1 MKNPFEEFRGYKR
14 KERDIPLDEIVKS
27 RNITMAR
34 LMEGYE
40 KLLEDEV
47 KELVW
52 LVQYNTVIKAYAN
65 AEKNIKD
72 LKFKPEDIE
81 DFCFELDNSDRIP
94 YMITGPAG
102 IHIAALCNHC
112 EENEIVLKLDDMKTQ
127 INLLGYRLPAGK
139 KLVIE
144 GNVGDF
150 VGIGVEGGEV
160 AIEGAA
166 KNYAGAGMRS
176 GKLVVSKN
184 AGHHTGEWMMGGE
197 IHVAGRIRGLGNI
210 MDGKI
215 YERNQLIYPKDGRY
229 SNLKG

>member
-102 IHIAALCNHC
+102 IYIAALCNHC

>member
-1 MKNPFEEFRGYKR
+1 MKNPFEEFKDFQ
-14 KERDIPLDEIVKS
+14 KTKRDIPLDQIVKS
-27 RNITMAR
+27 RNVTMAR
-34 LMEGYE
+34 IMEGYE
-40 KLLEDEV
+40 KLLEEEV

-81 DFCFELDNSDRIP
+81 DFCFELDSSDRIP

-102 IHIAALCNHC
+102 IYIAALCNRC
-112 EENEIVLKLDDMKTQ
+112 EEDEIVLKLDDIKTQ

-160 AIEGAA
+160 VIEGSA

-176 GKLVVSKN
+176 GKLMITKN
-184 AGHHTGEWMMGGE
+184 VGHHTGEWMMGGE
-197 IHVAGRIRGLGNI
+197 IHVGGRIRGLGNI

-215 YERNQLIYPKDGRY
+215 YERDQLIYPKEGRY
-229 SNLKG
+229 SNLNG

>member
-1 MKNPFEEFRGYKR
+1 MKNPFEEFEHFQRR
-14 KERDIPLDEIVKS
+14 RRDIPLDQIVKS
-27 RNITMAR
+27 RDITMAR
-34 LMEGYE
+34 IMEGYE
-40 KLLEDEV
+40 KLLEEEV

-81 DFCFELDNSDRIP
+81 DFCYELDNSDRIP

-102 IHIAALCNHC
+102 IYISALCNHC
-112 EENEIVLKLDDMKTQ
+112 EEDETVLKLEDIKTQ

-139 KLVIE
+139 KLFIE

-150 VGIGVEGGEV
+150 AGIGMEGGELS
-160 AIEGAA
+160 IEGSA

-176 GKLVVSKN
+176 GKLTITKN
-184 AGHHTGEWMMGGE
+184 VGHHTGEWMMGGE
-197 IHVAGRIRGLGNI
+197 ICVGGRIRGLGNV

-215 YERNQLIYPKDGRY
+215 YERDQLIYPKEGRY
-229 SNLKG
+229 SNVSC

>member
-1 MKNPFEEFRGYKR
+1 MKNPFEEFKR
-14 KERDIPLDEIVKS
+14 FEKTRREIPLDQIVKS
-27 RNITMAR
+27 RDLTMAR
-34 LMEGYE
+34 IMEGYE
-40 KLLEDEV
+40 KLLEEEV

-72 LKFKPEDIE
+72 VKFKPEDIE
-81 DFCFELDNSDRIP
+81 DFCYELDSSDRIP

-102 IHIAALCNHC
+102 IYISALCNRC

-127 INLLGYRLPAGK
+127 VNLIGYRLPAGK
-139 KLVIE
+139 RLAIE

-150 VGIGVEGGEV
+150 VGIGMEGGEIV
-160 AIEGAA
+160 IEGSA

-176 GKLVVSKN
+176 GKLVVAKN
-184 AGHHTGEWMMGGE
+184 IGHHTGEWMMGGE
-197 IHVAGRIRGLGNI
+197 IFVGGRIRGLGNV

-215 YERNQLIYPKDGRY
+215 YERDQLIYPKEGRY
-229 SNLKG
+229 PSVKC

>member
-1 MKNPFEEFRGYKR
+1 MKNPFEEFKSFQKQR
-14 KERDIPLDEIVKS
+14 RDIPLDHIVKS

-34 LMEGYE
+34 IMEGYE
-40 KLLEDEV
+40 KLLEEEV

-65 AEKNIKD
+65 AEKSIKD
-72 LKFKPEDIE
+72 LKFKAEDIE

-102 IHIAALCNHC
+102 IYIAALCNHC
-112 EENEIVLKLDDMKTQ
+112 EESEIVLKLEEMKTQ
-127 INLLGYRLPAGK
+127 INLLGYRLPGGK
-139 KLVIE
+139 KLLIE

-150 VGIGVEGGEV
+150 AGIGVEGGEV
-160 AIEGAA
+160 IIEGNA

-176 GKLVVSKN
+176 GKLVVTKN
-184 AGHHTGEWMMGGE
+184 VGHHTGEWMMGGE
-197 IHVAGRIRGLGNI
+197 IFVGGRIRGLGNI

-215 YERNQLIYPKDGRY
+215 YEREQLIYPKEGRY
-229 SNLKG
+229 SNMSG